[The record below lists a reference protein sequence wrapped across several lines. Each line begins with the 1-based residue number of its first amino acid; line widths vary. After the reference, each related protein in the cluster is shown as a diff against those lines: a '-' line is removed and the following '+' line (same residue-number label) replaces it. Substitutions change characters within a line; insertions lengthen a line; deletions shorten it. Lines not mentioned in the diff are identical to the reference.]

1 MVLSWLVLRSECMFK
16 HTEPDMHSRA
26 YYSRLI
32 ATLVNCSIE
41 LALIGP
47 APYNDRKKKVLTIPT
62 LNQGILTEV
71 EGSIHLTSSLR

>member
-1 MVLSWLVLRSECMFK
+1 
-16 HTEPDMHSRA
+16 MHSRA

-47 APYNDRKKKVLTIPT
+47 APENDPKKKVLTIPT

-71 EGSIHLTSSLR
+71 EGSIHLTSSLRYIVLKKGTRSFRIKRS